1 MGLANAG
8 VRWQEPVSREWQAA
22 IIATG
27 GGVYTT
33 LKSET
38 APLWRMSIELPFA
51 PVDDIIRRNAD
62 GLRVSAGAAEELARR
77 IQEEG
82 ARRAISAAQRADTE
96 GRKTLMVG
104 DFVADDP
111 PSKSSLALPIAP
123 IDRIARLDIDDR
135 YRVAMDARLALTAQ
149 LESYADDVAAAG
161 ALLARH
167 ADRRTVKAE
176 DIEAYFELEPYF
188 E

>member
-1 MGLANAG
+1 M
-8 VRWQEPVSREWQAA
+8 
-22 IIATG
+22 
-27 GGVYTT
+27 
-33 LKSET
+33 
-38 APLWRMSIELPFA
+38 WRMSIELPFA

-62 GLRVSAGAAEELARR
+62 GLRVSAGAAEALAGH

-82 ARRAISAAQRADTE
+82 ARRAIGAAERADAE
-96 GRKTLMVG
+96 DRKTLMVD
-104 DFVADDP
+104 DFDADAP
-111 PSKSSLALPIAP
+111 PSKEALALPIAP

-135 YRVAMDARLALTAQ
+135 YRVAMDARLALTAV
-149 LESYADDVAAAG
+149 LESHADDVAAAA

-176 DIEAYFELEPYF
+176 DIEVYFDLEPYF